1 MKYIGYKNPHPDS
14 QVTFDLILIG
24 VNENQTPEEVLSSVD
39 SSYNAR
45 IFDDSDFP
53 GNLNELPFWNYDGE
67 EITYDLEKFRE
78 LIRNRLRAHREVLFK
93 KLDIDFMKA
102 LEVSADFS
110 AIVAEKERLRNIT
123 NVVDTPTTIDELKA
137 ISIETIV
144 RGY

>member
-110 AIVAEKERLRNIT
+110 AIVAEKERLRDIT
-123 NVVDTPTTIDELKA
+123 SIVDTVNSVDELRLL
-137 ISIETIV
+137 TV
-144 RGY
+144 